1 MKRIFWFFLVCM
13 ITFILAYPETLTTFP
28 DMVNPI
34 ELRIKD
40 DYIYISDQYSVF
52 VFNMTTFDLIK
63 KFGNKGEGPE
73 EFRTSPRIS
82 FTDNKLILYD
92 SYKII
97 IYSKDFKFIK
107 EIKLTSFT
115 DRVIPVEDNFILI
128 NSRIIDN
135 KKFRVFTLY
144 NSELKEIKDLVIEME
159 NQSSQ
164 QFLINPWSRC
174 RSWEDK
180 IFIAQPNKGFYIDVF
195 DKNGKKLYNIF
206 KKVKKI
212 KTEEKHKKFYMEE
225 IRYFVGKE
233 RFQKAFRK
241 GVFNKKMSK
250 FVPPINNFWVLNNII
265 YIKTFDITDTREK
278 YIVMDVK
285 GKILKEVSLP
295 KTYLEILTFNN
306 NKFFYLIENEI
317 DEEWVLHSIAL

>member
-1 MKRIFWFFLVCM
+1 MKRLFWFFLVCM
-13 ITFILAYPETLTTFP
+13 ITFILAYSETLTTFP

-34 ELRIKD
+34 ELRIKGN
-40 DYIYISDQYSVF
+40 YIYISDQYTVF

-73 EFRTSPRIS
+73 EFRTNPRIS
-82 FTDNKLILYD
+82 FTSNKLILYD

-97 IYSKDFKFIK
+97 IYYKDFKFIK

-115 DRVIPVEDNFILI
+115 DRVIPVEDNLILI

-135 KKFRVFTLY
+135 KKCRVFTLY
-144 NSELKEIKDLVIEME
+144 NSELKKIKDLVIEME
-159 NQSSQ
+159 NESSK

-180 IFIAQPNKGFYIDVF
+180 VFIAQPNKGFYIDVF

-206 KKVKKI
+206 KKVKNI
-212 KTEEKHKKFYMEE
+212 KSEGKHKKLYMEE

-233 RFQKAFRK
+233 LFQKAFRK
-241 GVFNKKMSK
+241 GAFNKKMSE
-250 FVPPINNFWVLNNII
+250 FVPPINNFWVFDNII
-265 YIKTFDITDTREK
+265 YIKTFDITNTKEK
-278 YIVMDVK
+278 YIVMDLK
-285 GKILKEVSLP
+285 GKILKEISLP

-306 NKFFYLIENEI
+306 NKFFYLIENEV